1 MENTTHFD
9 FVHQQ
14 RAAVGATATGGGLK
28 RTISKCSM
36 DDATLYENGSGA
48 AMKKLV
54 SGDHHTHAAHA
65 MLFDHGEPVLLPRG
79 ERSRA
84 GTEPEESPPIF
95 GWNDSPADMK
105 NRYYESLL
113 ESTAMLSPS
122 PHHMMYPTTP
132 TDTASTMS
140 MDSSISG
147 LQTPAGAQQTAGG
160 DREYLSPANL
170 HVILLDYLGEV
181 FTYYGRA
188 KGFTFM
194 QLAQSL
200 QTAQSSFRYIQGTVK
215 VRLGIS
221 WHLVGNFVENVLDF
235 ISDEDIREATV
246 LEFACFLKEL
256 QESAVQRMPTDNIFG
271 NLYEFFREVLEQFKK
286 YLAKLWVQ
294 MKRINFPCEFGKK
307 SDSLFLCMECH
318 REHL

>member
-9 FVHQQ
+9 FVHQ
-14 RAAVGATATGGGLK
+14 RAAAGATSGGGLK

-36 DDATLYENGSGA
+36 DDATLYENGSA

-54 SGDHHTHAAHA
+54 SGDHHAHG
-65 MLFDHGEPVLLPRG
+65 MFDHGEPVLLPRG

-84 GTEPEESPPIF
+84 GAEPEGSPPIF

-122 PHHMMYPTTP
+122 PHHMLYPTTP
-132 TDTASTMS
+132 TDTASTVS
-140 MDSSISG
+140 MDSMGG
-147 LQTPAGAQQTAGG
+147 LQTPAGAQQTGG

-170 HVILLDYLGEV
+170 HAILLDYLGEV
-181 FTYYGRA
+181 FTYYDRA

-215 VRLGIS
+215 VRLGTLLLLSI
-221 WHLVGNFVENVLDF
+221 VCIDVLRCCE
-235 ISDEDIREATV
+235 SCE
-246 LEFACFLKEL
+246 KECDG
-256 QESAVQRMPTDNIFG
+256 R
-271 NLYEFFREVLEQFKK
+271 
-286 YLAKLWVQ
+286 
-294 MKRINFPCEFGKK
+294 
-307 SDSLFLCMECH
+307 
-318 REHL
+318 

>member
-1 MENTTHFD
+1 MDNTTAFD
-9 FVHQQ
+9 FAQQ
-14 RAAVGATATGGGLK
+14 HGARGGGGGLK

-36 DDATLYENGSGA
+36 DDALYENGSA

-54 SGDHHTHAAHA
+54 PGDHHTAI
-65 MLFDHGEPVLLPRG
+65 FNDSEPVLLPRG
-79 ERSRA
+79 MRTH
-84 GTEPEESPPIF
+84 GGDGEPEGSPPIF
-95 GWNDSPADMK
+95 GWNDSPAAMK
-105 NRYYESLL
+105 NRYYESLM
-113 ESTAMLSPS
+113 ESTSLVSPS
-122 PHHMMYPTTP
+122 PHHTMYPNTP
-132 TDTASTMS
+132 TDTASTVS
-140 MDSSISG
+140 MDSMNEF
-147 LQTPAGAQQTAGG
+147 QTPDMQNTGE
-160 DREYLSPANL
+160 REYLSPANL
-170 HVILLDYLGEV
+170 HAILLDYLGEV

-246 LEFACFLKEL
+246 LEFACFLKGL
-256 QESAVQRMPTDNIFG
+256 QESAVNRMPTDNIFA

-307 SDSLFLCMECH
+307 SENLFLCMECH